1 MIREDQ
7 NLPESENSDLLVS
20 KEVSDLGRKLRSIR
34 REFVASGGK
43 LLTREELSGEIAERR
58 GGADRIAHEKENL
71 R

>member
-1 MIREDQ
+1 MMREDQ
-7 NLPESENSDLLVS
+7 NLPETENSDLLVS

-43 LLTREELSGEIAERR
+43 LLSREELSDEITERR

>member
-7 NLPESENSDLLVS
+7 NLTESENSDLLMS

-43 LLTREELSGEIAERR
+43 LLTREELNDEITERR
-58 GGADRIAHEKENL
+58 GGADSIAQEKKNL